1 MAIKRDLLVDKLF
14 DPRQYTT
21 LYISKEDE
29 IKAEND
35 QVDTITELLCDPK
48 HKGARGEIFNF
59 LKKEPRA
66 VDVLIKAIA
75 LAKGDKRT
83 LTAVCWEA
91 DLDCARHLSFFVNMV
106 INDSFEEAL
115 EAFTV
120 IENITGQITPQ
131 LATDLITKV
140 KEAYKAQSDSPKATL
155 LVDTVEL
162 LHRWE

>member
-14 DPRQYTT
+14 DPKQFTT
-21 LYISKEDE
+21 LYIRKEDE
-29 IKAEND
+29 IKAEKD
-35 QVDTITELLCDPK
+35 QIETITELLCDPK
-48 HKGARGEIFNF
+48 HKAARGEIFHF
-59 LKKEPRA
+59 LKKEPRS

-75 LAKGDKRT
+75 EAKEDKKT

-91 DLDCARHLSFFVNMV
+91 DLDCARHLAFFTNM
-106 INDSFEEAL
+106 IMNENFEVAL

-120 IENITGQITPQ
+120 IEHITGEIAPQ
-131 LATDLITKV
+131 LATDLIAKV
-140 KEAYKAQSDSPKATL
+140 KEAYKAQSDTPKATL